1 METMVKKAKILN
13 PKLRAFIVLNRAS
26 PNPSVSE
33 AEEAKE
39 ILSDLEH
46 LGLSRSII
54 RDRIAFRKAARDGL
68 AVPEMQPADP
78 KAVFEI
84 QEIYKA
90 TMAKKSKTP
99 LKW

>member
-1 METMVKKAKILN
+1 
-13 PKLRAFIVLNRAS
+13 
-26 PNPSVSE
+26 
-33 AEEAKE
+33 
-39 ILSDLEH
+39 LEH
-46 LGLSRSII
+46 LGLSQSII
-54 RDRIAFRKAARDGL
+54 RDRIAFRKAARNGL

-90 TMAKKSKTP
+90 TMAKKSKTL